1 MVLNAQDIGQP
12 GPAKAGLISPIEAD
26 QAPSANLRPVFQPA
40 GSPLVLRPGE
50 QVLGILEHGLTSVA
64 PGAMADVPTAS
75 VAMAVLGGA
84 GGRELLLTD
93 QPETTGEADGIRYA
107 SNDDWLFGVLQV
119 PADEPDRAA
128 SAAYLRL
135 LDLIRTM
142 DAGRLVRLWNYFP
155 GINRDQGGL
164 ERYRRFCL
172 GRHEAFASCNY
183 PLDLDLPAASAVGTQ
198 QGELVIAFLAW
209 RGDCRAIENPLQ
221 LSAYRYPS
229 DYGPRSPS
237 FSRAMRVTAA
247 GQDGFFISGTASIR
261 GHRTVGQ
268 GDPRAQC
275 RTTLDNLAALVAT
288 VTPASLNRLGDAA
301 HWKIYLR
308 DSAHFDGVR
317 EELDR
322 ALDAAS
328 PRLYVAG
335 EICRLDLLLEIE
347 GYIDLAKLSALG

>member
-1 MVLNAQDIGQP
+1 MTLNAHGIGQP
-12 GPAKAGLISPIEAD
+12 SPAKAGLISPIKDAL
-26 QAPSANLRPVFQPA
+26 APFANLRPVFQPA

-50 QVLGILEHGLTSVA
+50 QVLGILEHGLSA
-64 PGAMADVPTAS
+64 LSPGAPADVPTAS
-75 VAMAVLGGA
+75 VAMKVLSGA
-84 GGRELLLTD
+84 GGREIWLTD
-93 QPETTGEADGIRYA
+93 LPVTLGESDGIFYA

-128 SAAYLRL
+128 CAAYLRL
-135 LDLIRTM
+135 LTFIRTQE
-142 DAGRLVRLWNYFP
+142 AGRLVRLWNYFP
-155 GINRDQGGL
+155 GINREQGGL

-172 GRHEAFASCNY
+172 GRHEAFASCGY
-183 PLDLDLPAASAVGTQ
+183 PLDRDLPAASAVGSR
-198 QGELVIAFLAW
+198 QGELVIAFLAG

-247 GQDGFFISGTASIR
+247 GQDGLFISGTASIR

-268 GDPRAQC
+268 GDPLTQC
-275 RTTLDNLAALVAT
+275 RTTLENLATLVAT
-288 VTPASLNRLGDAA
+288 VTPAPLNRLGDAA

-308 DSAHFDGVR
+308 DRALLDDVR
-317 EELDR
+317 AELDR
-322 ALDAAS
+322 ALDPAT

-335 EICRLDLLLEIE
+335 DICRLDLLLEIE
-347 GYIDLAKLSALG
+347 GYIDLGKLSALG

>member
-1 MVLNAQDIGQP
+1 MEVLA
-12 GPAKAGLISPIEAD
+12 
-26 QAPSANLRPVFQPA
+26 
-40 GSPLVLRPGE
+40 
-50 QVLGILEHGLTSVA
+50 
-64 PGAMADVPTAS
+64 
-75 VAMAVLGGA
+75 GA
-84 GGRELLLTD
+84 GGRELWLTD
-93 QPETTGEADGIRYA
+93 QPVTVGEADGIRYA
-107 SNDDWLFGVLQV
+107 SNDDWLFGVLRV

-128 SAAYLRL
+128 CTAYLRL
-135 LDLIRTM
+135 LTFIRTQE
-142 DAGRLVRLWNYFP
+142 AGRLVRLWNYFP
-155 GINRDQGGL
+155 DINRDQGGL

-172 GRHEAFASCNY
+172 GRHEAFTSGGY
-183 PLDLDLPAASAVGTQ
+183 PLDRDLPAASAVGSR
-198 QGELVIAFLAW
+198 QGDLVIAFLAG

-221 LSAYRYPS
+221 LSAYRYPP

-268 GDPRAQC
+268 GDPLAQC

-288 VTPASLNRLGDAA
+288 VTPAPLNRLGDAA

-308 DSAHFDGVR
+308 DPALFDGVR

-322 ALDAAS
+322 ALDPAS

-347 GYIDLAKLSALG
+347 GYIDLAKLSPLG

>member
-1 MVLNAQDIGQP
+1 M
-12 GPAKAGLISPIEAD
+12 AG
-26 QAPSANLRPVFQPA
+26 
-40 GSPLVLRPGE
+40 
-50 QVLGILEHGLTSVA
+50 
-64 PGAMADVPTAS
+64 VPTAS

-84 GGRELLLTD
+84 GGRELWLTD
-93 QPETTGEADGIRYA
+93 RPVTIGEADGIRYA
-107 SNDDWLFGVLQV
+107 SNDDWLFGVLRV

-128 SAAYLRL
+128 CAAYLRL
-135 LDLIRTM
+135 LALIRM
-142 DAGRLVRLWNYFP
+142 LDAGRLLRLWNYFP
-155 GINRDQGGL
+155 GINREQGGL

-172 GRHEAFASCNY
+172 GRHEAFASCSY
-183 PLDLDLPAASAVGTQ
+183 PLDRDLPAASAVGTR
-198 QGELVIAFLAW
+198 QGDLVIAFLAG

-221 LSAYRYPS
+221 LSAYRYPP

-268 GDPRAQC
+268 GDSLAQC
-275 RTTLDNLAALVAT
+275 RTTLDNLATLVAK
-288 VTPASLNRLGDAA
+288 VTPAPMNRLGDAA

-308 DSAHFDGVR
+308 DPALLEGVR

-322 ALDAAS
+322 ALDPAS
-328 PRLYVAG
+328 PRLFVAG

-347 GYIDLAKLSALG
+347 GYIDLGKLSALG